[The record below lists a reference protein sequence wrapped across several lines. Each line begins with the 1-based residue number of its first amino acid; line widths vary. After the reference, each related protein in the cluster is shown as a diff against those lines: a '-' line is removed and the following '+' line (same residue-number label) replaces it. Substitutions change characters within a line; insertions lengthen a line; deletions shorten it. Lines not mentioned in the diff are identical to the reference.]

1 MAHVIIIVIT
11 IISKSVE
18 KLFEYRRKI
27 VLDLSTV
34 RCASG
39 LNYDFRISHIIIG
52 PELNNWIIIAYI
64 F

>member
-11 IISKSVE
+11 ISKSVE

-52 PELNNWIIIAYI
+52 PELNN
-64 F
+64 